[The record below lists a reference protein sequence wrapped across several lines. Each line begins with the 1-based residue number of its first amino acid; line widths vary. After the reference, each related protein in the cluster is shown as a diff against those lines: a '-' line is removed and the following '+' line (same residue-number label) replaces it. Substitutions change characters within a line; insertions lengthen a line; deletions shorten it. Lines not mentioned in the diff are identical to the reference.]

1 MKSKHFEALSYRI
14 HTFQGLTITNE
25 IKIKRT
31 SDFSRFFPTFT
42 EVCFPFEDPG
52 RSLLVVGPRFRL
64 AVSSALS
71 PTLAL
76 SDKSVSPFT
85 LVTAKEKNYTE
96 NSRGSF
102 TLISALTNRSR

>member
-1 MKSKHFEALSYRI
+1 MALLVVDFEDV
-14 HTFQGLTITNE
+14 
-25 IKIKRT
+25 
-31 SDFSRFFPTFT
+31 DFFT

-85 LVTAKEKNYTE
+85 LVTL
-96 NSRGSF
+96 S
-102 TLISALTNRSR
+102 TLNWDILGQQD